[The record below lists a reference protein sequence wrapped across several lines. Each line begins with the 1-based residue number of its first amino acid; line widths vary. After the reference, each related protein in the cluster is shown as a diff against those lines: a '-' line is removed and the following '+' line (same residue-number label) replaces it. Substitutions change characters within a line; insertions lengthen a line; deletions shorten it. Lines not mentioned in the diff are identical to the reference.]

1 MSNLQTSRRITASRE
16 LYSIQR
22 SVPRTDLPADHLDK
36 NSDAA
41 LIAYLCLGWVPA
53 PLHPLL
59 GRQRDWYLP
68 NPAPIPSVPSVETV
82 RNLLTDAVKARIPN
96 VGTVAIALSGG
107 LDSGIMAAILR
118 QHLPRERIF
127 AVTLDFG
134 PPWSQEV
141 ALARHIA
148 KELDIP
154 FFVIDASPASIASGV
169 WHATQAMDS
178 PYGDGVCVPWYLI
191 AYNASRLGADTLF
204 SGEGGDQVF
213 GGWANKPMIAE
224 LALSPTS
231 FIASYTATFHR
242 FSDDL
247 GQILVPPLADDHPLI
262 FNVQQLI
269 QDALPDNSPS
279 ILGTL
284 RLLNLRLK
292 GGQNIAPRYF
302 EICEACI
309 HSAHAPFFDDTV
321 IRTVCGMPDQNILS
335 GAVDKALLRDVA
347 RTYLTDETCCLP
359 KRGMGTPVTD
369 WCLGDHA
376 LGKTVRSVLS
386 QKNKSRDRR
395 LNGDTILRILEGKMD
410 APDGYRGRRVGERL
424 WTLFQWEVYREVH
437 SLPK

>member
-1 MSNLQTSRRITASRE
+1 MSNLQPSNRITASRE

-22 SVPRTDLPADHLDK
+22 SVPRKDLPVDCIDK
-36 NSDAA
+36 ASDAA

-53 PLHPLL
+53 PLHPLFS
-59 GRQRDWYLP
+59 RQRDWNLP
-68 NPAPIPSVPSVETV
+68 DPAPIPSIPSVETV

-107 LDSGIMAAILR
+107 LDSGIIAAILR
-118 QHLPRERIF
+118 QHLPKERMF
-127 AVTLDFG
+127 AMTLDFG

-141 ALARHIA
+141 PLARHIA

-154 FFVIDASPASIASGV
+154 FFIIDASPASIASGV
-169 WHATQAMDS
+169 WHATQGMDS

-191 AYNASRLGADTLF
+191 AHNASLLGADTLF

-231 FIASYTATFHR
+231 FVASYTATFHR

-247 GQILVPPLADDHPLI
+247 SHILAPPLANNHASFFD
-262 FNVQQLI
+262 VQQLI
-269 QDALPDNSPS
+269 QDALPDNSRS

-284 RLLNLRLK
+284 RVLNLRLK

-302 EICEACI
+302 EICEPWI
-309 HSAHAPFFDDTV
+309 QNAHAPFFDDTV
-321 IRTVCGMPDQNILS
+321 IRTVCGMPDQSMLS

-347 RTYLTDETCCLP
+347 RTYLSEVTCSLP

-369 WCLGDHA
+369 WCLGHHA
-376 LGKTVRSVLS
+376 LGKMVRSILS
-386 QKNKSRDRR
+386 KKNKSRDRR
-395 LNGDTILRILEGKMD
+395 LNVDTIQRILEGKMET
-410 APDGYRGRRVGERL
+410 PDGYRGRRVGERL
-424 WTLFQWEVYREVH
+424 WTLFQWEVFREVH